1 MVLFWYYEA
10 IVASFACGD
19 GWNSDKLL
27 TVVVICEM
35 RIMQHFS
42 SEDRMTVNGFSKK
55 HLDGKKTEKFPF
67 VMISTTNVLG
77 VKLSVFFF
85 FFFFLVFFTVF

>member
-1 MVLFWYYEA
+1 MWRICEDLDLWVEASLCESYVVVVLFWYYEA

-55 HLDGKKTEKFPF
+55 HLDGEKLR
-67 VMISTTNVLG
+67 SS
-77 VKLSVFFF
+77 LS
-85 FFFFLVFFTVF
+85 L